1 MVFISNKL
9 DNLTAAYFVIE
20 NNQMFQIGHVGDL
33 PKELSEV
40 EGFESNEEFLKKV
53 HHVVM
58 EV

>member
-1 MVFISNKL
+1 MF
-9 DNLTAAYFVIE
+9 
-20 NNQMFQIGHVGDL
+20 FQIGHVGDL